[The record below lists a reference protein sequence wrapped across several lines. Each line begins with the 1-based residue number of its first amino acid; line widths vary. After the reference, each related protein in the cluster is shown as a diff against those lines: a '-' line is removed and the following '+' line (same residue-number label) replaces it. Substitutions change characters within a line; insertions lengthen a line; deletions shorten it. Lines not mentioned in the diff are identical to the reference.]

1 MRHALMPK
9 EQPVPTRRPR
19 RATLLQ
25 ESPKRRHARAGA
37 DHDNRGVGIARK
49 REIMRWLHIDWQR
62 LARHDAF
69 GQERRSDAN
78 SLAFADNVTHGV
90 DRKR

>member
-9 EQPVPTRRPR
+9 EQPVPPGRPR
-19 RATLLQ
+19 RAALLQ
-25 ESPKRRHARAGA
+25 ESPKRATPVPGPIMIIA
-37 DHDNRGVGIARK
+37 VFGIARK

-69 GQERRSDAN
+69 GQECRSDAK